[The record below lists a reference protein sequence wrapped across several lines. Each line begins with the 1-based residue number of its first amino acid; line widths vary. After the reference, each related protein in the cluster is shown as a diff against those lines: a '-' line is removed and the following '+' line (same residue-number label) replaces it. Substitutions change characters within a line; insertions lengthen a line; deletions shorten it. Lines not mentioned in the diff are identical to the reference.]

1 MEPDEAGIGQLMAD
15 CLFCRI
21 ARGEIPSKTVQQNDR
36 FYSFRDINPQAP
48 VHILA
53 IPRDHVPT
61 LNDAGSAEMVGSLL
75 SFARDIAKSEGLA
88 ERGYRLVVN
97 TNADGGQT
105 VFHLHVHILGGRALH
120 WPPG

>member
-1 MEPDEAGIGQLMAD
+1 MAD

-53 IPRDHVPT
+53 IPRDHVAT
-61 LNDAGSAEMVGSLL
+61 LNDARDPGLL
-75 SFARDIAKSEGLA
+75 GALVSFARDIAKAEGLA
-88 ERGYRLVVN
+88 DPGYRLVIN
-97 TNADGGQT
+97 TNGDGGQT
-105 VFHLHVHILGGRALH
+105 VFHLHVHILGGRSLN